1 LPNQRK
7 KGKRLI
13 GYYEWETN
21 ADELRRIADEKGISL
36 SELLKEL
43 SETLLSKN
51 GKKYKGHE
59 YE

>member
-1 LPNQRK
+1 MPNQRK

-21 ADELRRIADEKGISL
+21 ADELRRIASEKGVSL

-43 SETLLSKN
+43 SELLLNKN
-51 GKKYKGHE
+51 GKRYKEHDRV
-59 YE
+59 